1 MTSVRFL
8 KYSVPISS
16 ALSKILQK
24 GHWFIYEKSISS
36 VISWKWPKSC
46 ITVKCECFFD
56 CFAISLNLSNDTQHL
71 SHQKTDLIF
80 YIHKETNSPSSIGEQ
95 LPLSNES
102 WSWKLSCNEKVF
114 RESIPAHWEVLYKFW
129 CKHKL
134 TYQKTFSKHK
144 TAEGRERSVIW
155 LNSPYSKNVTTKF
168 RHHFLKRICKY
179 FPRCHKYHKLS
190 SKNNFKVSYSC
201 MPNIKS
207 TISNHN
213 KHNSSTSHHTQK
225 NLQLIK

>member
-1 MTSVRFL
+1 MKKALQVLFL
-8 KYSVPISS
+8 ENDLKVV
-16 ALSKILQK
+16 LQ
-24 GHWFIYEKSISS
+24 WN
-36 VISWKWPKSC
+36 VN
-46 ITVKCECFFD
+46 VFD

-144 TAEGRERSVIW
+144 TAEGRERNVIW